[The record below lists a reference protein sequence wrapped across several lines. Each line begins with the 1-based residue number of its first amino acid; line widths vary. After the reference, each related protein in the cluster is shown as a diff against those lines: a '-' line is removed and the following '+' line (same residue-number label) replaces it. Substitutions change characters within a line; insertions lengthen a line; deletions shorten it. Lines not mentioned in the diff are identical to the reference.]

1 MKHPPSHPSTPPGI
15 NTPDIDP
22 AVAGPSPSPPGIDSS
37 VAGASPSPPGIDPA
51 VAGPLPSP
59 LDIDPAVA
67 GASPS
72 PPDISTPDIDPAVAG
87 ALLGGLSAPLA
98 AVSTRYGDTV
108 NAQIAVAI
116 APASIVPHR
125 PRLIVQLY
133 HTNYTC
139 HLVAAAGVMAVNF
152 LNYDQLPL
160 VWQLGMHS
168 GRHGN
173 KLAGI
178 PYQTGVT
185 GSPLLAGCFGYLDCR
200 VVNAMDGGDMTAFL
214 VEALAAE
221 TASAGSRRMTWR
233 EARPRL
239 PQRWAAEWER
249 KIAAEMALSQE
260 QMGQINP
267 APWQPMPP
275 PQRQPA

>member
-1 MKHPPSHPSTPPGI
+1 MKHPPSHPTTSPGI
-15 NTPDIDP
+15 NT
-22 AVAGPSPSPPGIDSS
+22 
-37 VAGASPSPPGIDPA
+37 PGIDPA
-51 VAGPLPSP
+51 VAGAPPVPPGIDPGVAGALPVSP
-59 LDIDPAVA
+59 DIDPAVA

-72 PPDISTPDIDPAVAG
+72 PLGISVPDIDPAIAG

-98 AVSTRYGDTV
+98 AVSTRYGATV

-139 HLVAAAGVMAVNF
+139 QLVAAAGVMAVNF

-200 VVNAMDGGDMTAFL
+200 VVNAMDGGDLTAFL

-221 TASAGSRRMTWR
+221 TAAAGGRRMTWR

-249 KIAAEMALSQE
+249 KIAAEIALSQE

-267 APWQPMPP
+267 APWRPP
-275 PQRQPA
+275 PPARARPSG